1 MRPGARAPERLHL
14 AALHRQIGPHAVS
27 EHPVRARKG
36 PVSRPRKPRG
46 EPSCALIACALGLGA
61 GPARADK
68 ISNPTA
74 VFNGL
79 DKITGRIISFEVA
92 INETVQF
99 GTLQITPRVCYS
111 RPPTEQPQTDAF
123 AQVDEID
130 ENKKEKRIF
139 SGWMFADSPGLHGVE
154 HPIYDVWLTGCKG
167 GTTIIHD
174 APQVEAST
182 PDKDNPDAS
191 AEPNPAQSPQTA
203 PAPQPKKRAK
213 PKAAVVVR
221 PLPPPQDNAP
231 LELGGSPSNTGNAR
245 VR

>member
-1 MRPGARAPERLHL
+1 MRAGRLRARPSPRAP
-14 AALHRQIGPHAVS
+14 AQ
-27 EHPVRARKG
+27 
-36 PVSRPRKPRG
+36 
-46 EPSCALIACALGLGA
+46 
-61 GPARADK
+61 ADK

-79 DKITGRIISFEVA
+79 DKITGRIITFEVA

-130 ENKKEKRIF
+130 ENKQEKRIF

-167 GTTIIHD
+167 GTTVMHE

-182 PDKDNPDAS
+182 PDADNPDAAS
-191 AEPNPAQSPQTA
+191 DPNAAQPPQSQPAGRSP
-203 PAPQPKKRAK
+203 PKKR
-213 PKAAVVVR
+213 PSPR
-221 PLPPPQDNAP
+221 PRPSSRPRLPRRRTMRRSTLDRRPPPATPERDNHRAGAAP
-231 LELGGSPSNTGNAR
+231 RHRHVSQAVPAAS
-245 VR
+245 VRSVNGRPTLK

>member
-1 MRPGARAPERLHL
+1 MSRS
-14 AALHRQIGPHAVS
+14 Q
-27 EHPVRARKG
+27 RARFA
-36 PVSRPRKPRG
+36 PLRAEERCCAA
-46 EPSCALIACALGLGA
+46 PSACAIGFVG
-61 GPARADK
+61 GPALADK

-79 DKITGRIISFEVA
+79 DKITGRIITFEVGL
-92 INETVQF
+92 NETVQF

-167 GTTIIHD
+167 GTTVIHE

-182 PDKDNPDAS
+182 QDTDNTDA
-191 AEPNPAQSPQTA
+191 ATDPNAQQPSDTTQPQ
-203 PAPQPKKRAK
+203 QPKKKRPK
-213 PKAAVVVR
+213 PKAPTVVSA
-221 PLPPPQDNAP
+221 PLAPPQDNAP
-231 LELGGSPSNTGNAR
+231 LDLTTGPATGNAR
-245 VR
+245 SR